1 MYLGKVVDLKAQ
13 ALSVTRPA
21 VHVVTHQQHQLQDP
35 VELAAL
41 LHFL

>member
-1 MYLGKVVDLKAQ
+1 MYLGKIVDLKTQ
-13 ALSVTRPA
+13 TLSIAGPT

-41 LHFL
+41 LYFL